1 MSFQF
6 FETWKRD
13 DVTVIFSM
21 KKTFSVFIGKNDAVT
36 VRNDRFIFIVITMI
50 LGNNPHSFVI
60 HAKYAM
66 TGDRKA
72 NIVQPIINV
81 QP

>member
-1 MSFQF
+1 MRRRSKSKTLDKI
-6 FETWKRD
+6 ETSTIP
-13 DVTVIFSM
+13 VP
-21 KKTFSVFIGKNDAVT
+21 
-36 VRNDRFIFIVITMI
+36 MI

-72 NIVQPIINV
+72 NIVQPITNV